1 MMSVSV
7 IAPDA
12 ALADALSTAFFVL
25 GVENALA
32 CCDNFPMVGAIFF
45 PPPKRGRNLEPL
57 FHNVSPERVFFHG
70 N

>member
-25 GVENALA
+25 GVENARR
-32 CCDNFPMVGAIFF
+32 CCDNFPSVGAIFF
-45 PPPKRGRNLEPL
+45 PPPRQGQTLAPV
-57 FHNVSPERVFFHG
+57 FHNVPADRVFFE
-70 N
+70 